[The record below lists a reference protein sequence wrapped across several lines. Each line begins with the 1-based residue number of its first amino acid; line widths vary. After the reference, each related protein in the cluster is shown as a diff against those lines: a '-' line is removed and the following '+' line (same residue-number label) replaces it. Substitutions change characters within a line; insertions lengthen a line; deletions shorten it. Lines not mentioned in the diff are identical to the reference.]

1 MNLVTQRSL
10 NRVNAAGQWAKAKVA
25 GVIALA
31 TAGAASAQTA
41 TDYGAGAA
49 ISAAQTTML
58 GIIGAFITMGIAIW
72 AASYVLRRFFPKG
85 R

>member
-1 MNLVTQRSL
+1 MNLSFR
-10 NRVNAAGQWAKAKVA
+10 NAGTKL
-25 GVIALA
+25 ALVPA
-31 TAGAASAQTA
+31 IVLGSSAVLAQTA

-58 GIIGAFITMGIAIW
+58 GIIAAFITMGIAIW